1 MKKTF
6 LLVALMTSQLFGA
19 AAPVPGTF
27 GYELNRSS
35 GLARKYSLGTAV
47 VNGNQF
53 GMRGMWKFSDQG
65 GAAGAVLKLHDSEGL
80 NVSLPAGAVVT
91 NCLID
96 VPVLITSSTG
106 SAKMSFSASGIGDLK
121 AATFIGQFAGQ
132 ASTLNVSNGVSSKPT
147 ACIPEGTATNMIRLT
162 SEGNLQV
169 AIGSEAVTA
178 GQVDVWVEYIL
189 SGSL

>member
-6 LLVALMTSQLFGA
+6 LLVALLTSQLFGA
-19 AAPVPGTF
+19 AAIQPLVG
-27 GYELNRSS
+27 GYELNRS
-35 GLARKYSLGTAV
+35 GAVQRKYSLGTAIA
-47 VNGNQF
+47 NGPF
-53 GMRGMWKFSDQG
+53 GVRGVWKFSDQG

-80 NVSLPAGAVVT
+80 NVTLPAGAVIT

-96 VPVLITSSTG
+96 VPVLLTSSSG

-132 ASTLNVSNGVSSKPT
+132 ASTLNLSSGVSSKPS
-147 ACIPEGTATNMIRLT
+147 ACIPDGTTAAMIRLT
-162 SEGNLQV
+162 SEGALQV
-169 AIGSEAVTA
+169 GIGSEALTA

-189 SGSL
+189 SGSN